1 VSRGHLRHLVTTDGD
16 EVVVRV
22 TDRTLRLP
30 ASTAKA
36 VRALLDGER
45 VRVADLPG
53 LDLPDALELARRLVR
68 ESVVVVDAP

>member
-1 VSRGHLRHLVTTDGD
+1 MSRGHLRHLVTADGD

-30 ASTAKA
+30 ANSAKA
-36 VRALLDGER
+36 VRAVLDGDR

-68 ESVVVVDAP
+68 ESVAVVDPR